1 MEFHI
6 FYNKLGPLLSNQTSM
21 PRPFLRYF
29 AVYFVLVATTFATS
43 RAASIVVNEY
53 KNSNGSALGGAKMI
67 TDEYIEFVLTAD
79 MTVAQLAALT
89 FGDSND
95 TTSTL
100 QGVFQFD
107 SATLTSALA
116 PSGLSAFKAG
126 TIIVVKGNALGSQN
140 LSYDPL
146 GNPTSEDA
154 WNLELVAG
162 LGAKDHPETTI
173 NGDINIAIGGD
184 VVWIASGLPTSSTDT
199 SKFISA
205 IGHDT
210 NPGAIANAVIS
221 NFGAGNILSSTVGA
235 PKAVYNTAG
244 DIVSLTSSTTGS
256 MGTMNGGANSTWIN
270 SIRSTSLAPEP
281 SRTLLLFAGAQ
292 ALLLRRRRP
301 CLS

>member
-1 MEFHI
+1 MVFI
-6 FYNKLGPLLSNQTSM
+6 NFYNKLRWLLSKQSFMT
-21 PRPFLRYF
+21 RLLFRYL
-29 AVYFVLVATTFATS
+29 ALYFVLVATTVATS

-53 KNSNGSALGGAKMI
+53 KNSNSSDLGGTKMI
-67 TDEYIEFVLTAD
+67 TDEYIEFVLTSD

-89 FGDSND
+89 FGDSNE

-100 QGVFQFD
+100 QGVFQLD
-107 SATLTSALA
+107 AATLTSALA

-140 LSYDPL
+140 LSYDPF

-173 NGDINIAIGGD
+173 NGDINIAINGD
-184 VVWIASGLPTSSTDT
+184 VLWIASGLPSSSTDT
-199 SKFISA
+199 SKIISA

-221 NFGAGNILSSTVGA
+221 KFGANNILSSTVGA
-235 PKAVYNTAG
+235 SKAVYNTAG
-244 DIVSLTSSTTGS
+244 DIVSLTSSTSGS
-256 MGTMNGGANSTWIN
+256 MGTMNGGANSAWIN
-270 SIRSTSLAPEP
+270 SIRATSLAPEP
-281 SRTLLLFAGAQ
+281 SRALLLLAGGQ

-301 CLS
+301 DPS